1 MTHDEMVL
9 HVQHCYL
16 SHAHTHGPSA
26 HFNALAVYEKLVDI
40 EMKLGAF
47 AEDGH
52 ETDVTHV
59 NDAELPDTPEKDIEE
74 HFARQER

>member
-16 SHAHTHGPSA
+16 PHAHTHGPSA

-52 ETDVTHV
+52 ETDVTHSHP
-59 NDAELPDTPEKDIEE
+59 DELPDTEDDNVRSPSTT
-74 HFARQER
+74 